1 MARALWHNCTG
12 VKSSRRGAG
21 ATRDIGSALT
31 RMCMRHRSIEAKLRQ
46 FTNAL
51 MESLICPLQDRI
63 EDWKKTANQLDKDHA
78 KEYKRS
84 RHEIKKKSSDTM
96 KLQKKA
102 RKGRGDL
109 QPQVD
114 SAMQDVTDM
123 CLLMEEMEKQAV
135 RRALVEER
143 GRFCT
148 FIGFL
153 QPVVNGEIAMLG
165 EITHLQAII
174 DDLTVLTTDPHK
186 LPTASEQVII
196 DLKGSDY
203 SWSYQT
209 PPSSPSSS
217 GSRKSSMCRPHA
229 LSDRSV
235 DVSLFSFGGSCEA
248 NPSVRPAGEES
259 SNRQGAG
266 AGISGS
272 VRRQVVVE
280 GRWGAGVWVGIGRHR
295 RRGSRA
301 GFVTDHLT
309 TFLALTAGH
318 HLLSHQIPSHT
329 TSLLLIL
336 LSSPPSV
343 SSSALCFAG
352 CSPSSRPLPSF
363 CDYALLRSPLPE
375 RRPPQFT
382 PFANRSSSSSCLCA
396 LSPPAP
402 PLPLSNCS
410 SVNSA
415 NSSASRSS
423 GGGGGGGSQPHSPTS
438 CSSSS
443 YRYRSGLSYQPPPPP
458 PPGGGG
464 GGGGAGCVAAH
475 RLSSV
480 SSHDSGFVSQDANV
494 YSKPPSPMPSDITSQ
509 KSSSSASSEA
519 SETCQ
524 SVSECSSPTTDWS
537 KAGQYEQP
545 VAVAAVQRRKEPLD
559 RLREQESSP
568 GNQGYGSGSHLDPDG
583 QRTRLHQANMAAK
596 HGDDVSPAAS
606 DLAMV
611 LTRGLSMDQQK
622 SSRDSLQYSSGY
634 STQTNTPSCS
644 EDTIPSQDYDC
655 YSVNGDTEAQEAQ
668 SDFDK
673 SSTIPRHSN
682 IAQNYRRMIQTKR
695 PASTAGLPSGV
706 MGAGGGGSGTPGTAT
721 IRRTPSTKPG
731 VRRTLSSAGPIP
743 IRPPIVP
750 VKTPTVPSEPH
761 PPGYA
766 AGGGGGGGVPVR
778 VGSEECVFF
787 AGAEESHGTL
797 DYVKASPKRLSLPNT
812 AWGSGAGLEVYMHQ
826 QQQQRAGG
834 GGGGGVTE
842 EEQMMAANRHS
853 LVEKIGELVASA
865 QALGEGQFPY
875 PSLPDDT
882 GPPGDGGQGGAE
894 GPAGT
899 EGEGEGAGGDMLTT
913 IRRGV
918 RLRKTV
924 SNDRSAP
931 RIL

>member
-1 MARALWHNCTG
+1 MVDLANMETVEKECGALGGLFQAIVNDMKCSYPVWEDFSAKATKLHSQLRTTVLAAVAFLDAFQKVADMATNTR
-12 VKSSRRGAG
+12 G

-51 MESLICPLQDRI
+51 MESLITPLQDKI

-102 RKGRGDL
+102 RKEIQGRGDL
-109 QPQVD
+109 QPQLD

-123 CLLMEEMEKQAV
+123 CLLMEETEKQAV

-186 LPTASEQVII
+186 LPPASEQVIK

-217 GSRKSSMCRPHA
+217 GSRKSSMC
-229 LSDRSV
+229 
-235 DVSLFSFGGSCEA
+235 
-248 NPSVRPAGEES
+248 
-259 SNRQGAG
+259 
-266 AGISGS
+266 
-272 VRRQVVVE
+272 
-280 GRWGAGVWVGIGRHR
+280 
-295 RRGSRA
+295 
-301 GFVTDHLT
+301 
-309 TFLALTAGH
+309 
-318 HLLSHQIPSHT
+318 
-329 TSLLLIL
+329 
-336 LSSPPSV
+336 
-343 SSSALCFAG
+343 
-352 CSPSSRPLPSF
+352 
-363 CDYALLRSPLPE
+363 
-375 RRPPQFT
+375 
-382 PFANRSSSSSCLCA
+382 
-396 LSPPAP
+396 
-402 PLPLSNCS
+402 S

-415 NSSASRSS
+415 HSSASRSS
-423 GGGGGGGSQPHSPTS
+423 GGGGSGGIGGGGGGSLPHSPTS
-438 CSSSS
+438 SSSSSS
-443 YRYRSGLSYQPPPPP
+443 YRYRSSLPHQPP
-458 PPGGGG
+458 PPGGI
-464 GGGGAGCVAAH
+464 AAH

-480 SSHDSGFVSQDANV
+480 SSHDSGFVSQDANI

-524 SVSECSSPTTDWS
+524 SVSECSSPTTFGSSFATFRPALSHSGSTRPLSVILPVTVSPSYNRPSGSSSSSPTSKVPIWKDWS

-545 VAVAAVQRRKEPLD
+545 VAAAAVQRRKEPLD
-559 RLREQESSP
+559 RLRENEASPSS
-568 GNQGYGSGSHLDPDG
+568 QGYAGPSHADDG
-583 QRTRLHQANMAAK
+583 QRPRMNPATIAAK
-596 HGDDVSPAAS
+596 HGEEISPAAS

-611 LTRGLSMDQQK
+611 LTRGLSMEQQK

-634 STQTNTPSCS
+634 STETTTPSCS
-644 EDTIPSQDYDC
+644 EDTIPSQGSDYDC
-655 YSVNGDTEAQEAQ
+655 YSVNGDAEGPDGQTE
-668 SDFDK
+668 FDK

-706 MGAGGGGSGTPGTAT
+706 LGPGGHGIPGQPGGAGGGGVGTPGTAT

-731 VRRTLSSAGPIP
+731 VRRTLSNAGPIP

-750 VKTPTVPSEPH
+750 VKTPTVPGDSH
-761 PPGYA
+761 SPGAGGSGY
-766 AGGGGGGGVPVR
+766 AGGGHPGGVPVR

-787 AGAEESHGTL
+787 TGVEDAQGAL

-812 AWGSGAGLEVYMHQ
+812 AWGSGAALEVYAQ
-826 QQQQRAGG
+826 QHGG
-834 GGGGGVTE
+834 LAMGTGSGSE
-842 EEQMMAANRHS
+842 EDQMIAANRHS

-865 QALGEGQFPY
+865 HALGEGQFPF
-875 PSLPDDT
+875 PALPDDPAPPPT
-882 GPPGDGGQGGAE
+882 GSIDAQTGTEGAE
-894 GPAGT
+894 GS
-899 EGEGEGAGGDMLTT
+899 GDMLTT

>member
-1 MARALWHNCTG
+1 MVDLANMETVEKECGALGGLFQAIVNDMKCSYPVWEDFSAKATKLHSQLRTTVLAAVAFLDAFQKVADMATNTR
-12 VKSSRRGAG
+12 G

-51 MESLICPLQDRI
+51 MESLIMPLQDKI
-63 EDWKKTANQLDKDHA
+63 EDWKKTATQLDKDHA

-102 RKGRGDL
+102 RKEIQGRVDL
-109 QPQVD
+109 QPQLD

-148 FIGFL
+148 FSAFL

-186 LPTASEQVII
+186 LPPASEQVIK

-217 GSRKSSMCRPHA
+217 SSRKSSMC
-229 LSDRSV
+229 S
-235 DVSLFSFGGSCEA
+235 SLPCQPGG
-248 NPSVRPAGEES
+248 PAG
-259 SNRQGAG
+259 
-266 AGISGS
+266 GI
-272 VRRQVVVE
+272 
-280 GRWGAGVWVGIGRHR
+280 
-295 RRGSRA
+295 
-301 GFVTDHLT
+301 
-309 TFLALTAGH
+309 
-318 HLLSHQIPSHT
+318 
-329 TSLLLIL
+329 
-336 LSSPPSV
+336 
-343 SSSALCFAG
+343 
-352 CSPSSRPLPSF
+352 
-363 CDYALLRSPLPE
+363 
-375 RRPPQFT
+375 
-382 PFANRSSSSSCLCA
+382 
-396 LSPPAP
+396 
-402 PLPLSNCS
+402 
-410 SVNSA
+410 
-415 NSSASRSS
+415 
-423 GGGGGGGSQPHSPTS
+423 
-438 CSSSS
+438 
-443 YRYRSGLSYQPPPPP
+443 
-458 PPGGGG
+458 
-464 GGGGAGCVAAH
+464 AAH

-480 SSHDSGFVSQDANV
+480 SSHDSGFVSQDTNI
-494 YSKPPSPMPSDITSQ
+494 YSKPPSPMPCDITSQ

-524 SVSECSSPTTDWS
+524 SVSECNSPTTFGSSFATFRPALSHSGSPRPHSVTLPVTAPPPFSRPSGSCSSSPTSCKVPTWKDWS
-537 KAGQYEQP
+537 KAGSYEQP
-545 VAVAAVQRRKEPLD
+545 VAAASAASAAAVVQRRKEPPLD
-559 RLREQESSP
+559 RLRENEGSP
-568 GNQGYGSGSHLDPDG
+568 SAQGYAGPSHADEAH
-583 QRTRLHQANMAAK
+583 RSRMSSVAK
-596 HGDDVSPAAS
+596 YGDEVPPAAS

-611 LTRGLSMDQQK
+611 LTRGLSTEQQK

-634 STQTNTPSCS
+634 STETTTPSCS
-644 EDTIPSQDYDC
+644 EDTIPSQGSDYDC
-655 YSVNGDTEAQEAQ
+655 YSVNGDGEGPDGPT
-668 SDFDK
+668 DFDK

-706 MGAGGGGSGTPGTAT
+706 LGPGGHVLPPPGGGSGTPGTAT

-750 VKTPTVPSEPH
+750 VKTPTI
-761 PPGYA
+761 PGDSHSPGA
-766 AGGGGGGGVPVR
+766 GGVPVR
-778 VGSEECVFF
+778 VGSEECVYMVDD
-787 AGAEESHGTL
+787 AQGAL

-812 AWGSGAGLEVYMHQ
+812 AWGSGAALEVYAQ
-826 QQQQRAGG
+826 QHGALGCG
-834 GGGGGVTE
+834 SE
-842 EEQMMAANRHS
+842 EEKMIAANRHS
-853 LVEKIGELVASA
+853 LVEKIGELVAGA
-865 QALGEGQFPY
+865 HALGEGQFPF
-875 PSLPDDT
+875 PTLPDDST
-882 GPPGDGGQGGAE
+882 PPGAGPGEALEGAE
-894 GPAGT
+894 GSA
-899 EGEGEGAGGDMLTT
+899 GDMLTT

>member
-1 MARALWHNCTG
+1 METVEKECGALGGLFQAIVNDMKCSYPVWEDFSAKATKLHSQLRTTVLAAVAFLDAFQKVADMATNTR
-12 VKSSRRGAG
+12 G

-51 MESLICPLQDRI
+51 MESLITPLQDKI

-109 QPQVD
+109 QPQLD

-123 CLLMEEMEKQAV
+123 CLLMEETEKQAV

-186 LPTASEQVII
+186 LPPASEQVIK

-203 SWSYQT
+203 TWSYQT

-217 GSRKSSMCRPHA
+217 GSRKSSMC
-229 LSDRSV
+229 
-235 DVSLFSFGGSCEA
+235 
-248 NPSVRPAGEES
+248 
-259 SNRQGAG
+259 
-266 AGISGS
+266 
-272 VRRQVVVE
+272 
-280 GRWGAGVWVGIGRHR
+280 
-295 RRGSRA
+295 
-301 GFVTDHLT
+301 
-309 TFLALTAGH
+309 
-318 HLLSHQIPSHT
+318 
-329 TSLLLIL
+329 
-336 LSSPPSV
+336 
-343 SSSALCFAG
+343 SAH
-352 CSPSSRPLPSF
+352 
-363 CDYALLRSPLPE
+363 
-375 RRPPQFT
+375 
-382 PFANRSSSSSCLCA
+382 
-396 LSPPAP
+396 
-402 PLPLSNCS
+402 
-410 SVNSA
+410 
-415 NSSASRSS
+415 SSASRSS
-423 GGGGGGGSQPHSPTS
+423 GGGSIAGGSLPHSPTS
-438 CSSSS
+438 SSSS
-443 YRYRSGLSYQPPPPP
+443 SSVRYRSSLPHQPPPA
-458 PPGGGG
+458 GGL
-464 GGGGAGCVAAH
+464 AAH

-480 SSHDSGFVSQDANV
+480 SSHDSGFVSQDANI
-494 YSKPPSPMPSDITSQ
+494 YSKPPSPMPSDITNKGLKTAGSRTSLRQ
-509 KSSSSASSEA
+509 SPSS
-519 SETCQ
+519 
-524 SVSECSSPTTDWS
+524 DWS

-545 VAVAAVQRRKEPLD
+545 VAAAAAVQRRKEPVD
-559 RLREQESSP
+559 RLRESEGSP
-568 GNQGYGSGSHLDPDG
+568 SAQGYAGPSHPDDA
-583 QRTRLHQANMAAK
+583 QRARMGAVAMAGK
-596 HGDDVSPAAS
+596 HGDEVSPAAS

-611 LTRGLSMDQQK
+611 LTRGLSMEQK
-622 SSRDSLQYSSGY
+622 SNRDSLQYSSGY
-634 STQTNTPSCS
+634 STETTTPSCS
-644 EDTIPSQDYDC
+644 EDTIPSQGSDYDC
-655 YSVNGDTEAQEAQ
+655 YSVNGDTEGADGQTE
-668 SDFDK
+668 FDK

-695 PASTAGLPSGV
+695 PASTAGLPT
-706 MGAGGGGSGTPGTAT
+706 GGGGAGTPGTAT

-750 VKTPTVPSEPH
+750 VKTPTVPGDSH
-761 PPGYA
+761 SPGA
-766 AGGGGGGGVPVR
+766 SGGHAGVPVR
-778 VGSEECVFF
+778 TGSEECVFF
-787 AGAEESHGTL
+787 AGVEDSQGVL

-812 AWGSGAGLEVYMHQ
+812 AWGSGAALEVYAQ
-826 QQQQRAGG
+826 QHGLAMGTASG
-834 GGGGGVTE
+834 SE
-842 EEQMMAANRHS
+842 EEQMIAANRHS

-865 QALGEGQFPY
+865 HALGEGQFPF
-875 PSLPDDT
+875 PTLPDDPATPPSGSSEAQT
-882 GPPGDGGQGGAE
+882 GTEGAE
-894 GPAGT
+894 GT
-899 EGEGEGAGGDMLTT
+899 GDMLTT

>member
-1 MARALWHNCTG
+1 MVDLANMETVEKECGALGGLFQAIVNDMKCSYPVWEDFSAKATKLHSQLRTTVLAAVAFLDAFQKVADMATNTR
-12 VKSSRRGAG
+12 G

-51 MESLICPLQDRI
+51 MESLITPLQDKI

-102 RKGRGDL
+102 RKGRVDL
-109 QPQVD
+109 QPQLD
-114 SAMQDVTDM
+114 SAMQDVTDL
-123 CLLMEEMEKQAV
+123 CLLMEETEKQAV

-186 LPTASEQVII
+186 LPPASEQVIK

-217 GSRKSSMCRPHA
+217 GSRKSSMCSLPH
-229 LSDRSV
+229 
-235 DVSLFSFGGSCEA
+235 
-248 NPSVRPAGEES
+248 
-259 SNRQGAG
+259 Q
-266 AGISGS
+266 
-272 VRRQVVVE
+272 
-280 GRWGAGVWVGIGRHR
+280 
-295 RRGSRA
+295 
-301 GFVTDHLT
+301 
-309 TFLALTAGH
+309 
-318 HLLSHQIPSHT
+318 
-329 TSLLLIL
+329 
-336 LSSPPSV
+336 
-343 SSSALCFAG
+343 
-352 CSPSSRPLPSF
+352 
-363 CDYALLRSPLPE
+363 
-375 RRPPQFT
+375 
-382 PFANRSSSSSCLCA
+382 
-396 LSPPAP
+396 
-402 PLPLSNCS
+402 
-410 SVNSA
+410 
-415 NSSASRSS
+415 
-423 GGGGGGGSQPHSPTS
+423 
-438 CSSSS
+438 
-443 YRYRSGLSYQPPPPP
+443 PP
-458 PPGGGG
+458 PPGGI
-464 GGGGAGCVAAH
+464 AAH

-480 SSHDSGFVSQDANV
+480 SSHDSGFVSQDANI

-545 VAVAAVQRRKEPLD
+545 VAAASVQRRKEPLD
-559 RLREQESSP
+559 RLRENEMSPSSH
-568 GNQGYGSGSHLDPDG
+568 GYAGPSHTDDA
-583 QRTRLHQANMAAK
+583 QRHRMTPATIAAK
-596 HGDDVSPAAS
+596 HGEEVSPAAS

-611 LTRGLSMDQQK
+611 LTRGLSMEQQK
-622 SSRDSLQYSSGY
+622 SNRDSLQYSSGY
-634 STQTNTPSCS
+634 STETTTPSCS
-644 EDTIPSQDYDC
+644 EDTIPSQGSDYDC
-655 YSVNGDTEAQEAQ
+655 YSVNGDTEGPDGQTE
-668 SDFDK
+668 FDK

-706 MGAGGGGSGTPGTAT
+706 LGPGGHGVQPGGSGGGGGTPGTAT

-750 VKTPTVPSEPH
+750 VKTPTVPGDSH
-761 PPGYA
+761 SPGA
-766 AGGGGGGGVPVR
+766 AGGGF
-778 VGSEECVFF
+778 ECVFF
-787 AGAEESHGTL
+787 TGVEDAQGAL

-812 AWGSGAGLEVYMHQ
+812 AWGSGAALEVYAQ
-826 QQQQRAGG
+826 QHGGLAMGTGSGAGS
-834 GGGGGVTE
+834 E
-842 EEQMMAANRHS
+842 EDQMIAANRHS

-865 QALGEGQFPY
+865 HALGEGQFPF
-875 PSLPDDT
+875 PALPDDPALPQT
-882 GPPGDGGQGGAE
+882 GPTDTQTGTEEAE
-894 GPAGT
+894 GS
-899 EGEGEGAGGDMLTT
+899 GDMLTT

>member
-1 MARALWHNCTG
+1 METVEKECGALGGLFQAIVNDMKCSYPVWEDFSAKATKLHAQLRTTVLAAVAFLDAFQKVADMATNTR
-12 VKSSRRGAG
+12 G

-31 RMCMRHRSIEAKLRQ
+31 RMCMRHRSIEAKLRH

-51 MESLICPLQDRI
+51 MESLINPLQERI

-102 RKGRGDL
+102 RKELQGRGDL
-109 QPQVD
+109 QPQLD
-114 SAMQDVTDM
+114 SAMQDVNDM
-123 CLLMEEMEKQAV
+123 YLLMEETEKQAV

-148 FIGFL
+148 FISFL

-186 LPTASEQVII
+186 LPPASEQVIK

-217 GSRKSSMCRPHA
+217 GSRKSSMC
-229 LSDRSV
+229 
-235 DVSLFSFGGSCEA
+235 SLA
-248 NPSVRPAGEES
+248 
-259 SNRQGAG
+259 Q
-266 AGISGS
+266 
-272 VRRQVVVE
+272 
-280 GRWGAGVWVGIGRHR
+280 
-295 RRGSRA
+295 
-301 GFVTDHLT
+301 
-309 TFLALTAGH
+309 
-318 HLLSHQIPSHT
+318 
-329 TSLLLIL
+329 
-336 LSSPPSV
+336 
-343 SSSALCFAG
+343 
-352 CSPSSRPLPSF
+352 PLP
-363 CDYALLRSPLPE
+363 
-375 RRPPQFT
+375 
-382 PFANRSSSSSCLCA
+382 
-396 LSPPAP
+396 
-402 PLPLSNCS
+402 
-410 SVNSA
+410 
-415 NSSASRSS
+415 
-423 GGGGGGGSQPHSPTS
+423 GG
-438 CSSSS
+438 
-443 YRYRSGLSYQPPPPP
+443 
-458 PPGGGG
+458 
-464 GGGGAGCVAAH
+464 AH

-480 SSHDSGFVSQDANV
+480 SSHDSGFISQDANV

-537 KAGQYEQP
+537 KAGPHEQP
-545 VAVAAVQRRKEPLD
+545 LVNTLQRRKEPLD
-559 RLREQESSP
+559 RLRESEASP
-568 GNQGYGSGSHLDPDG
+568 QSQGYAGVHPEDP
-583 QRTRLHQANMAAK
+583 QRPRMTPATIAAK
-596 HGDDVSPAAS
+596 HGEEVSPAAS

-611 LTRGLSMDQQK
+611 LTRGLSMEQQK

-634 STQTNTPSCS
+634 STQTTTPSCS
-644 EDTIPSQDYDC
+644 EDTIPSQGSDYDC
-655 YSVNGDTEAQEAQ
+655 YSVNGDAEADGQT
-668 SDFDK
+668 DFDK

-695 PASTAGLPSGV
+695 PASTAGLPSGA
-706 MGAGGGGSGTPGTAT
+706 GAQGGPPGASGGGGGGGGGPGTPGTAT

-731 VRRTLSSAGPIP
+731 VRRTLSNAGPIP

-750 VKTPTVPSEPH
+750 VKTPTVPDSPGGAYPG
-761 PPGYA
+761 PPA
-766 AGGGGGGGVPVR
+766 R
-778 VGSEECVFF
+778 VGSEECVFYV
-787 AGAEESHGTL
+787 ADDASPSALE
-797 DYVKASPKRLSLPNT
+797 YVKASPKRLSLPNT
-812 AWGSGAGLEVYMHQ
+812 AWGAGAVEMSVYGQ
-826 QQQQRAGG
+826 PG
-834 GGGGGVTE
+834 E
-842 EEQMMAANRHS
+842 EDQLLAANRHS

-865 QALGEGQFPY
+865 HALGEGQFPF
-875 PSLPDDT
+875 PSLPDRP
-882 GPPGDGGQGGAE
+882 PPGLEAQADPQEPQDGE
-894 GPAGT
+894 
-899 EGEGEGAGGDMLTT
+899 DMLVS